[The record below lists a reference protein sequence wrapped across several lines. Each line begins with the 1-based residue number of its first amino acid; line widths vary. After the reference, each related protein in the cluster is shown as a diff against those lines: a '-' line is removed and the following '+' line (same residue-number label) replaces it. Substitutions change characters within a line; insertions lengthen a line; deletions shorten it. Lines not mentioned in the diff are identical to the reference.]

1 MTKKD
6 ARLEGTDRGYEAGAY
21 GTEGFKNKEEFFDMA
36 FESEDNSRQF
46 SPFEFFAHDVNDSG
60 DRPDGL
66 WEAYDEGVT
75 AGIKKAWKERGKVD
89 ED

>member
-1 MTKKD
+1 MNKKD
-6 ARLEGTDRGYEAGAY
+6 ARAEGEDRGYSAGIY
-21 GTEGFKNKEEFFDMA
+21 GTEGFKTEDEFFSMA
-36 FESEDNSRQF
+36 YESEDNARQV
-46 SPFEFFAHDVNDSG
+46 SPFEFFAHDVNECE
-60 DRPDGL
+60 DRADGL